1 MGPGRCGRTRSHDGS
16 RAWEPPAVLNTI
28 LRSPP
33 CVPAHRTHTH
43 IWDDNDPTRLPFL
56 PLLSLSLSFSLST
69 HTVVH
74 SNLNVTTFRS
84 PAIRYHLLL
93 CSSALRPPSTSGRGG
108 SFGEEGRNL
117 GPSALCSFFVHQG
130 EGDRAVSSPVGA
142 EDLHGQRVSLRDR
155 G

>member
-43 IWDDNDPTRLPFL
+43 LGRQRPDAT
-56 PLLSLSLSFSLST
+56 PLSPSPLSLSFSFST

-93 CSSALRPPSTSGRGG
+93 CSSGLRPPSTSGRGG